1 MTTDSTLR
9 VMSLIERTNLSKKDF
24 AIKAGITPPAFSRSL
39 KNGFSLEYLSRIAKA
54 FGEDLDW
61 LRYGQTKVGIKKELS
76 EANGTMTQGHATINT
91 INGENNK
98 GTQTI
103 NASEDDC
110 RVLRERIA
118 MLEEKITLQD
128 KVIADKEE
136 EIRFLRGMLSG
147 DGVPKSVPCE

>member
-39 KNGFSLEYLSRIAKA
+39 KNGFSLEYLARIAKA

-61 LRYGQTKVGIKKELS
+61 LRYGKTKADTQKELS
-76 EANGTMTQGHATINT
+76 VDNGSMAQGYATINT

-98 GTQTI
+98 GTQMI
-103 NASEDDC
+103 NASGDDC

-118 MLEEKITLQD
+118 MLEEKIALQSE
-128 KVIADKEE
+128 VIADKEE
-136 EIRFLRGMLSG
+136 EIMFLRKMLSG

>member
-39 KNGFSLEYLSRIAKA
+39 KNGFSLEYLARIAKA

-61 LRYGQTKVGIKKELS
+61 LRYGKTKADAQKELS
-76 EANGTMTQGHATINT
+76 VDNGSMVQGYATINT

-103 NASEDDC
+103 NASGDDC

-118 MLEEKITLQD
+118 MLEEKIALQSE
-128 KVIADKEE
+128 VIADKEE
-136 EIRFLRGMLSG
+136 EIMFLRKMLS
-147 DGVPKSVPCE
+147 DNGVPKSVPCE

>member
-9 VMSLIERTNLSKKDF
+9 VMSLIERTNLTKKDF

-76 EANGTMTQGHATINT
+76 AANGTMAQGHATINT

>member
-9 VMSLIERTNLSKKDF
+9 VMSLIGRTNLSKKDF

-39 KNGFSLEYLSRIAKA
+39 KNGFSLEYLARIAKA

-61 LRYGQTKVGIKKELS
+61 LRYGKTKADAQKELS
-76 EANGTMTQGHATINT
+76 VNNGSMVQGYATINT

-103 NASEDDC
+103 NASGDDC

-118 MLEEKITLQD
+118 MLEEKIALQSE
-128 KVIADKEE
+128 VIADKEE
-136 EIRFLRGMLSG
+136 EIMFLRKMLSG
-147 DGVPKSVPCE
+147 NSVPKSVPCE

>member
-39 KNGFSLEYLSRIAKA
+39 KNGFSLEYLARIAKA

-61 LRYGQTKVGIKKELS
+61 LRYGKTKADAQKELS
-76 EANGTMTQGHATINT
+76 VDNGSMAQGYATINT

-98 GTQTI
+98 GTQMI
-103 NASEDDC
+103 NASGDDC

-118 MLEEKITLQD
+118 MLEEKIALQSE
-128 KVIADKEE
+128 VIADKEE
-136 EIRFLRGMLSG
+136 EIMFLRKMLSG
-147 DGVPKSVPCE
+147 NDVPKSVPCK

>member
-76 EANGTMTQGHATINT
+76 AANGTMAQGHATINT

>member
-39 KNGFSLEYLSRIAKA
+39 KNGFSLEYLARIAKA

-61 LRYGQTKVGIKKELS
+61 LRYGKTKADAQKQLS
-76 EANGTMTQGHATINT
+76 VDNGSIAQGYATINT

-103 NASEDDC
+103 NASGDDC

-118 MLEEKITLQD
+118 MLEEKIALQSE
-128 KVIADKEE
+128 VIADKEE
-136 EIRFLRGMLSG
+136 EIMFLRKMLSVN
-147 DGVPKSVPCE
+147 GVPKSVPCE

>member
-9 VMSLIERTNLSKKDF
+9 VMSLIGRTNLSKKDF

-39 KNGFSLEYLSRIAKA
+39 KNGFSLEYLARIAKA

-61 LRYGQTKVGIKKELS
+61 LRYGQTKADAKKELS
-76 EANGTMTQGHATINT
+76 ADNGSMAQGHATINT

-118 MLEEKITLQD
+118 MLEEKIALQD

-136 EIRFLRGMLSG
+136 EIMFLRKMLSG

>member
-9 VMSLIERTNLSKKDF
+9 VMSLIGRTNLSKKDF

-39 KNGFSLEYLSRIAKA
+39 KNGFSLEYLARIAKA

-61 LRYGQTKVGIKKELS
+61 LRYGKTKADAQKELS
-76 EANGTMTQGHATINT
+76 VNNGSMVQGYATINT

-103 NASEDDC
+103 NASGDDC

-118 MLEEKITLQD
+118 MLEEKLALQSE
-128 KVIADKEE
+128 VIADKEE
-136 EIRFLRGMLSG
+136 EIMFLRKMLS
-147 DGVPKSVPCE
+147 DNGVPKSVPCE

>member
-39 KNGFSLEYLSRIAKA
+39 KNGFSLEYLARIAKA

-61 LRYGQTKVGIKKELS
+61 LRYGKTKADAQKELS
-76 EANGTMTQGHATINT
+76 VDNGSMAQGYATINT

-103 NASEDDC
+103 NASGDDC

-118 MLEEKITLQD
+118 MLEEKIALQSE
-128 KVIADKEE
+128 VIADKEE
-136 EIRFLRGMLSG
+136 EIMFLRKMLS
-147 DGVPKSVPCE
+147 DNGVPKSVPCE

>member
-9 VMSLIERTNLSKKDF
+9 VMSLIGRTNLSKKDF

-39 KNGFSLEYLSRIAKA
+39 KNGFSLEYLARIAKA

-61 LRYGQTKVGIKKELS
+61 LRYGQAKADAKKEL
-76 EANGTMTQGHATINT
+76 AVDNGSMAQGYATINT
-91 INGENNK
+91 INGENNN

-118 MLEEKITLQD
+118 MLEEKIALQD

-136 EIRFLRGMLSG
+136 EIMFLRKMLSG

>member
-9 VMSLIERTNLSKKDF
+9 VMSLIERTNLTKKDF

-61 LRYGQTKVGIKKELS
+61 LRYGQTMVGIKKELS
-76 EANGTMTQGHATINT
+76 AANGTMTQGHATINT

-118 MLEEKITLQD
+118 MLEEKIALQD

-147 DGVPKSVPCE
+147 DGVPKSVLCE